1 MEPKEILKNKIL
13 DKTGKNMTNSFFS
26 RGRDYFVDELIIWR
40 LYEIYKNNIN
50 DTNIYTYDDKKEIK
64 KAYPG
69 LFKFEQMETF
79 YKVTKDS
86 TSYRLEDKHM

>member
-26 RGRDYFVDELIIWR
+26 RGRDYFVDELIIGR

-50 DTNIYTYDDKKEIK
+50 DTNIYT
-64 KAYPG
+64 
-69 LFKFEQMETF
+69 
-79 YKVTKDS
+79 
-86 TSYRLEDKHM
+86 